1 MARKP
6 ETLQARTVARSRLF
20 RVEQL
25 DLRFT
30 NGTEVAFERLA
41 TGMGGAVLV
50 VAITSDSEL
59 VLIREYAAGTD
70 RYELGL
76 PKGRVEPGE
85 DPLAAAN
92 RELREETGFGARHV
106 ESLHELTLAPGYMAH
121 RTQIILAQG
130 LFEAPL
136 PGDEPEPIEV
146 VPWPI
151 SDMEG
156 LLRQPDLTEARSIA
170 AIFLALERLRTDN
183 GEREQ

>member
-6 ETLQARTVARSRLF
+6 ETLQAKTVARSRLF

-25 DLRFT
+25 DLRFN

-50 VAITSDSEL
+50 VAVTGAEEL

-92 RELREETGFGARHV
+92 RELREETGFGARRL
-106 ESLHELTLAPGYMAH
+106 EPLHELTLAPGYMAH
-121 RTQIILAQG
+121 STEIILARD
-130 LFEAPL
+130 LYEAPL

-151 SDMEG
+151 AELDE
-156 LLRQPDLTEARSIA
+156 LLTQPDLTEARSIA
-170 AIFLALERLRTDN
+170 AIFLALNRLR
-183 GEREQ
+183 GED